1 MGYFYVNSY
10 IFRRKEWSKMAAS
23 SLDTRRLLNE
33 DLLLT
38 VWFKLKW
45 SSGLGISD
53 DDTVVVKDRNWPIVM
68 FLNNYGPQDID
79 LSILLTGGK
88 EPVRNP
94 KSIQRGAW
102 GSVDIPKTATQ
113 IQITSPQR
121 PNGIVV
127 AQISTIGRVT
137 TFQPPFNNMRW
148 PVP

>member
-1 MGYFYVNSY
+1 MVN
-10 IFRRKEWSKMAAS
+10 MAAS
-23 SLDTRRLLNE
+23 SLDSRRLLNE

-38 VWFKLKW
+38 MWFKLKW

-53 DDTVVVKDRNWPIVM
+53 DDTVVVKDRNWPMVM
-68 FLNNYGPQDID
+68 FLNNYGPSDID
-79 LSILLTGGK
+79 LSILFTGGK

-102 GSVDIPKTATQ
+102 GSVDIPKTATR

-121 PNGIVV
+121 PNGIIV
-127 AQISTIGRVT
+127 AQISTFGRVI